1 MAAQDALIC
10 PADRINSNGNICTA
24 SDVSLAAA
32 AVAVSQ
38 TGLTCLPGET
48 IDVAIAGTVN
58 LRKGD
63 RFDIGVWVS
72 TDGKSMKLRGGSGAG
87 IPDEGG
93 AQSCEVLPLPSQ
105 LIAKDGAPGVFV
117 IDSFDSVATPQ
128 DCYDTKAANNG
139 DISTGFALTSERDS
153 IINGLVDSNN
163 DGVIDVS
170 DDTTAGLKVFGVHI
184 ISGGVDIDDS
194 GTIDASDDGIWNGY
208 AVQDGVIDVD
218 GDGNFGETDGT
229 DDSDQSFNDLVTM
242 LCVAGATG
250 QLALETLVSWHV
262 PSDAANV
269 CTPTDPDTYGDFTQQ
284 GDPVMSSSKCSV
296 SSSEVAVDI
305 VGKLTIAKIAAPG
318 DGTDFE
324 FTYTNTN
331 PPLADQDPNDTIPN
345 ISPISPFTL
354 QHLGSDEIFA
364 EIGTGPATIVI
375 TETNIPAGWDLDD
388 LTCVR
393 DDLTP
398 VVIDLA
404 NDQVTVTLEYN
415 AADPINSQANVICSF
430 VNKTLPSLEIVKN
443 TAGGNGVFDFTG
455 NNGINAFQ
463 LDTGVINID
472 STTFTN
478 LQPGTD
484 YSITETIPALWS
496 LGSATCSNA
505 SGTLSDGALTG
516 ITLALGENVT
526 CTFNNAL
533 GAVTTFGKITVG
545 GDGTFDFTS
554 DLPGGN
560 FSRTTAG
567 GASPLYSVSNLAAG
581 TYVITEDAIAGWELT
596 AMDCTEDGLQD
607 STTDLPSRTITIR
620 AQVGETIA
628 CTATNEKH
636 ATLQINKQTDPDG
649 DPATF
654 DFTGTVN
661 GTVSDNNNLTF
672 TGPAGVFTTDETT
685 QAGWDLTGI
694 SCGGGTNSTVLI
706 GGTADYVTGDTDVSA
721 TMAPGETVLCVYTNT
736 KRGTVTIAKHL
747 TALGPL
753 VQDFD
758 FTSDLP
764 GNANFTLSPV

>member
-1 MAAQDALIC
+1 MRSVSRYSVATWSALSFFLLLTVWSLMAAQDALIC

-284 GDPVMSSSKCSV
+284 
-296 SSSEVAVDI
+296 
-305 VGKLTIAKIAAPG
+305 
-318 DGTDFE
+318 
-324 FTYTNTN
+324 
-331 PPLADQDPNDTIPN
+331 
-345 ISPISPFTL
+345 
-354 QHLGSDEIFA
+354 
-364 EIGTGPATIVI
+364 
-375 TETNIPAGWDLDD
+375 
-388 LTCVR
+388 
-393 DDLTP
+393 
-398 VVIDLA
+398 
-404 NDQVTVTLEYN
+404 
-415 AADPINSQANVICSF
+415 
-430 VNKTLPSLEIVKN
+430 
-443 TAGGNGVFDFTG
+443 
-455 NNGINAFQ
+455 
-463 LDTGVINID
+463 
-472 STTFTN
+472 
-478 LQPGTD
+478 
-484 YSITETIPALWS
+484 
-496 LGSATCSNA
+496 
-505 SGTLSDGALTG
+505 
-516 ITLALGENVT
+516 
-526 CTFNNAL
+526 
-533 GAVTTFGKITVG
+533 
-545 GDGTFDFTS
+545 
-554 DLPGGN
+554 
-560 FSRTTAG
+560 
-567 GASPLYSVSNLAAG
+567 
-581 TYVITEDAIAGWELT
+581 
-596 AMDCTEDGLQD
+596 
-607 STTDLPSRTITIR
+607 
-620 AQVGETIA
+620 
-628 CTATNEKH
+628 
-636 ATLQINKQTDPDG
+636 
-649 DPATF
+649 
-654 DFTGTVN
+654 
-661 GTVSDNNNLTF
+661 
-672 TGPAGVFTTDETT
+672 
-685 QAGWDLTGI
+685 
-694 SCGGGTNSTVLI
+694 
-706 GGTADYVTGDTDVSA
+706 
-721 TMAPGETVLCVYTNT
+721 
-736 KRGTVTIAKHL
+736 
-747 TALGPL
+747 
-753 VQDFD
+753 
-758 FTSDLP
+758 
-764 GNANFTLSPV
+764 